1 MKHKEFLALRDHW
14 YQLIQAAGHDDIEYA
29 DGSLRGQPTPPQ
41 SERSEYFRAIREL
54 INSPGFTRR
63 YCPRDQWR
71 LEMHADGATWAE
83 IMQRIRGDRT
93 ALARLLRRVMEEIR
107 RG

>member
-1 MKHKEFLALRDHW
+1 MRLVEYRLLLATWRQKLADS
-14 YQLIQAAGHDDIEYA
+14 GFDDIEYA
-29 DGSLRGQPTPPQ
+29 DGSLRGPPTPPM
-41 SERSEYFRAIREL
+41 SERSEYFKAVREL

-71 LEMHADGATWAE
+71 LEMHADGSTWAE